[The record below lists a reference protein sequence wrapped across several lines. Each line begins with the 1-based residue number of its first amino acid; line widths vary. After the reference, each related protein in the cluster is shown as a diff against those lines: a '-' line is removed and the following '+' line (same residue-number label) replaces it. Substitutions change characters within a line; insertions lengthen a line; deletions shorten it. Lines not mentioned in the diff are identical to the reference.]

1 MAALKM
7 MATPIK
13 FGPVEIKNR
22 FIVSP
27 MVMNCCN
34 EDGTATEKYIAYHE
48 EKAKGGW
55 GLIVTED
62 YAVDPSGRTY
72 QYLPGLWGDYQIASH
87 KELTERVHAAGAKI
101 YAQIFHGGRQTE
113 EWIIGQQVWAPS
125 AIPCPVKKALP
136 HEMTTQEVEE
146 MVEKFGD
153 AALGR
158 RRRIRRR
165 TDSWRP
171 WLSCL

>member
-87 KELTERVHAAGAKI
+87 KELT
-101 YAQIFHGGRQTE
+101 
-113 EWIIGQQVWAPS
+113 
-125 AIPCPVKKALP
+125 
-136 HEMTTQEVEE
+136 
-146 MVEKFGD
+146 
-153 AALGR
+153 
-158 RRRIRRR
+158 
-165 TDSWRP
+165 
-171 WLSCL
+171 

>member
-48 EKAKGGW
+48 ERQKG
-55 GLIVTED
+55 
-62 YAVDPSGRTY
+62 A
-72 QYLPGLWGDYQIASH
+72 GD
-87 KELTERVHAAGAKI
+87 
-101 YAQIFHGGRQTE
+101 
-113 EWIIGQQVWAPS
+113 
-125 AIPCPVKKALP
+125 
-136 HEMTTQEVEE
+136 
-146 MVEKFGD
+146 
-153 AALGR
+153 
-158 RRRIRRR
+158 
-165 TDSWRP
+165 
-171 WLSCL
+171 

>member
-72 QYLPGLWGDYQIASH
+72 QYLPGLWADYQIASH

-113 EWIIGQQVWAPS
+113 EW
-125 AIPCPVKKALP
+125 
-136 HEMTTQEVEE
+136 
-146 MVEKFGD
+146 
-153 AALGR
+153 
-158 RRRIRRR
+158 
-165 TDSWRP
+165 
-171 WLSCL
+171 LSLIHI

>member
-48 EKAKGGW
+48 EKAKGGLGIDRNG
-55 GLIVTED
+55 GLCGGSFRKDLSV
-62 YAVDPSGRTY
+62 S
-72 QYLPGLWGDYQIASH
+72 
-87 KELTERVHAAGAKI
+87 AG
-101 YAQIFHGGRQTE
+101 
-113 EWIIGQQVWAPS
+113 
-125 AIPCPVKKALP
+125 PV
-136 HEMTTQEVEE
+136 
-146 MVEKFGD
+146 G
-153 AALGR
+153 
-158 RRRIRRR
+158 
-165 TDSWRP
+165 
-171 WLSCL
+171 